1 MRRALAALVLAL
13 ALVIPSA
20 IGAQSD
26 FITIRFERYLEA
38 LRKQAGMPGL
48 SAAIVQDNQIVWEI
62 GLGYQDVEASVPA
75 TPDTPYYVADLT
87 SLLSATLVLQCVE
100 QGRLGLDAPVL
111 VPPALPAAPVTTATV
126 GQLLRHSSGGAA
138 FHYDPGRFS
147 ALTTVV
153 SQCMDDSFKEAV
165 ARRVLDRL
173 AMRRSVPGADV
184 LNAGPSDFDNAQLL
198 IYQDVLLQI
207 AKPYRLDRRGRASL
221 SQYPAPTFNA
231 ATGLVTTVRD
241 LASFAIALD
250 TETLIDADTLAA
262 AWAVPPGTT
271 SPTFG
276 LGWFVQIHNGQ
287 PVVWHFGY
295 APDVSSGLVIHLPA
309 RHKTLILLANSD
321 GLAATFSLPAGDVTA
336 SPFARLFLSLFG

>member
-1 MRRALAALVLAL
+1 MRRPLAALVVALAL
-13 ALVIPSA
+13 AIPTA

-62 GLGYQDVEASVPA
+62 GLGYQDVEAGVPA

-87 SLLSATLVLQCVE
+87 SMLSATLVLQCVE
-100 QGRLGLDAPVL
+100 QGRLGLQAPVI
-111 VPPALPAAPVTTATV
+111 VPSALPAAPATTATV
-126 GQLLRHSSGGAA
+126 GQLLRHSPGGGGFTYDAA
-138 FHYDPGRFS
+138 RFS
-147 ALTTVV
+147 ALTNVV
-153 SQCMDDSFKEAV
+153 SRCMDDSFKEAI

-173 AMRRSVPGADV
+173 AMRRSVPGTDV

-198 IYQDVLLQI
+198 VYQDVLLQL

-221 SQYPAPTFNA
+221 SQYPPPVFNA

-250 TETLIDADTLAA
+250 SDTLLRADTLAT

-271 SPTFG
+271 PPAFG
-276 LGWFVQIHNGQ
+276 LGWFVQIYNGQ

-295 APDVSSGLVIHLPA
+295 TPDASSALFIHLPA
-309 RHKTLILLANSD
+309 RHKTLVLIANSD
-321 GLAATFSLPAGDVTA
+321 GLAATFSLPAGDITA